1 MSITV
6 KEPIVNNNTA
16 NLLTEVRI
24 PYMGSVENVR
34 ILEWGAGLGA
44 EVSPDQVLCEIETD
58 KTVMEINAPAS
69 GVLVRQV
76 AAAGTD
82 LKVGDLI
89 AYLAAAPMN
98 AAQVDA
104 ALGKA
109 DGGAAP
115 ASGTAAAMP
124 AAQAA
129 VAASAVTAV
138 APQAAMPAPA
148 ACVQDAPRAR
158 ISPYARRLGKE
169 HGIDPATLAWAGGR
183 VTGEDVLRAA
193 RTRAADAAALLHAAP
208 VTPVMQAN
216 ENAPAGVA
224 PGYEQVPGQF
234 KPHSARRKVIAR
246 RLGETARTVPH
257 LTADVQVDMTRVLEA
272 RKSYN
277 ALRTASGAPAVSVL
291 AFLARAACA
300 ALKSHPDLNAS
311 YTETGLMVW
320 QDIHLGIAVD
330 TDEGLVVPVIR
341 NADRLSVSE
350 CDTAIKRVAT
360 LARDGKLTPAD
371 MEGGTFTIS
380 NPGSLGPVLR
390 AEAILN
396 APQVALLGFPAVLH
410 APLAVPDG
418 DGGYRLEA
426 RPVLRPSLTFDH
438 RPLDGG
444 AVIRFLSDFK
454 NRLETMVFDW

>member
-1 MSITV
+1 M
-6 KEPIVNNNTA
+6 P
-16 NLLTEVRI
+16 LT
-24 PYMGSVENVR
+24 
-34 ILEWGAGLGA
+34 
-44 EVSPDQVLCEIETD
+44 
-58 KTVMEINAPAS
+58 
-69 GVLVRQV
+69 
-76 AAAGTD
+76 AAG
-82 LKVGDLI
+82 
-89 AYLAAAPMN
+89 AP
-98 AAQVDA
+98 
-104 ALGKA
+104 
-109 DGGAAP
+109 
-115 ASGTAAAMP
+115 
-124 AAQAA
+124 
-129 VAASAVTAV
+129 
-138 APQAAMPAPA
+138 
-148 ACVQDAPRAR
+148 DAPRAR

-169 HGIDPATLAWAGGR
+169 HGIDPASLAPAGGR

-193 RTRAADAAALLHAAP
+193 RARATEAAALLNGAPATQGTQPAPAHAG
-208 VTPVMQAN
+208 
-216 ENAPAGVA
+216 APAGIA
-224 PGYEQVPGQF
+224 PGYEQVPYHF

-272 RKSYN
+272 RKAYN
-277 ALRTASGAPAVSVL
+277 ALRTAGGAPAVSVL

-341 NADRLSVSE
+341 HADRLGVSE
-350 CDTAIKRVAT
+350 LDAAIKRVAG

-371 MEGGTFTIS
+371 LEGGTFTIS

-444 AVIRFLSDFK
+444 AVIRFLSDVK

>member
-1 MSITV
+1 M
-6 KEPIVNNNTA
+6 NDNTA

-34 ILEWGAGLGA
+34 ILEWNTEVGAP
-44 EVSPDQVLCEIETD
+44 VSPEHVLCQIETD

-69 GVLVRQV
+69 GVLVRQL
-76 AAAGTD
+76 AEADSD

-89 AYLAAAPMN
+89 AYLAAAPMS

-104 ALGKA
+104 ALGLA
-109 DGGAAP
+109 GGEPVASPGTGGAPGHPSVLAP
-115 ASGTAAAMP
+115 LNPADADKASR
-124 AAQAA
+124 
-129 VAASAVTAV
+129 V
-138 APQAAMPAPA
+138 
-148 ACVQDAPRAR
+148 R

-169 HGIDPATLAWAGGR
+169 HGIEPASLASASGR
-183 VTGEDVLRAA
+183 VTGDDVLRAA
-193 RTRAADAAALLHAAP
+193 QARVAAVTPIAAPAAATDGAAP
-208 VTPVMQAN
+208 TGMAS
-216 ENAPAGVA
+216 
-224 PGYEQVPGQF
+224 GYEQVPYRL
-234 KPHSARRKVIAR
+234 KPHSPRRKVIAR
-246 RLGETARTVPH
+246 RLAETARTVPH

-272 RKSYN
+272 RKAYN
-277 ALRTASGAPAVSVL
+277 GLRTASGAPAVSVL

-300 ALKSHPDLNAS
+300 ALKSHPELNAT
-311 YTETGLMVW
+311 YTEAGLMVW
-320 QDIHLGIAVD
+320 QEIHLGIAVD
-330 TDEGLVVPVIR
+330 TEDGLVVPVIR
-341 NADRLSVSE
+341 HADRLSVSE
-350 CDTAIKRVAT
+350 FDAAIKRVAA

-371 MEGGTFTIS
+371 LEGGTFTIS
-380 NPGSLGPVLR
+380 NPGSIGPVLR

-418 DGGYRLEA
+418 AGGHRIEA

-444 AVIRFLSDFK
+444 AVVRYLGDFK